1 MTLYNQNAEQSV
13 LGAVILD
20 PKMMVTVASALNDSD
35 FYFAGHRVIYG
46 AMLDIHEKGG
56 EVDLVTLA
64 EKLGDQL
71 ENAGGIS
78 YLTELSTVPTASRI
92 EQHIEIIK
100 AKAQKRKIVEY
111 AQSLQKAVHEDGDLD
126 EIMQQAS
133 SGLMD
138 IDSVEAD
145 GDFIHIE
152 QSVVESLNNITDRY
166 HNDGSITGVP
176 TGHAELDDMTAGF
189 QPGNFVIIAARPS
202 VGKTALALDIGKNAA
217 KAGKTVG
224 FVSLEMPHAEL
235 TDRLLASEGM
245 IDSYKIKTGKLTEN
259 DWQKLMV
266 ASGVLSDLPIYIEDS
281 NASTVAE
288 IRSKA
293 TKLKQEKGLDMLI
306 IDYLQLLSGNG
317 RENRQQEVSRI
328 SRTLKQLAGELE
340 IPIIALSQLS
350 RSVEQ
355 REDKRPM
362 LSDLRESGSLEQD
375 SDIVMFLY
383 RDVYYD
389 KESKDQTIEV
399 IISKHRNGSLGT
411 VELAFLKEYSKF
423 VSIKKEDY

>member
-1 MTLYNQNAEQSV
+1 MEAE
-13 LGAVILD
+13 
-20 PKMMVTVASALNDSD
+20 
-35 FYFAGHRVIYG
+35 
-46 AMLDIHEKGG
+46 
-56 EVDLVTLA
+56 
-64 EKLGDQL
+64 
-71 ENAGGIS
+71 
-78 YLTELSTVPTASRI
+78 
-92 EQHIEIIK
+92 
-100 AKAQKRKIVEY
+100 
-111 AQSLQKAVHEDGDLD
+111 
-126 EIMQQAS
+126 
-133 SGLMD
+133 
-138 IDSVEAD
+138 

-152 QSVVESLNNITDRY
+152 QSVMESLNNITDRY

-235 TDRLLASEGM
+235 TDRLIASEGM
-245 IDSYKIKTGKLTEN
+245 VDSYKIKTGKLAED

-288 IRSKA
+288 IRSKV

-306 IDYLQLLSGNG
+306 IDYLQLLSGSG

-383 RDVYYD
+383 RDDYYD